1 MKVPN
6 IKNKIESTS
15 FTWLLLKKVSPTT
28 TGKIVNNRRK
38 SYLSKGP
45 KVAIPMKNFDASICI
60 TFGYIVSPEK
70 ITMAEI
76 PIIATYEIKRKTF
89 FLVEMEVLPAKNNVM
104 TKYGATNALVKKDRI

>member
-15 FTWLLLKKVSPTT
+15 FTWLFLKKVSPTT

-70 ITMAEI
+70 ITIPEI
-76 PIIATYEIKRKTF
+76 PIITTYDIIMNNF
-89 FLVEMEVLPAKNNVM
+89 FLVEMEVLAAKNNVIM
-104 TKYGATNALVKKDRI
+104 K